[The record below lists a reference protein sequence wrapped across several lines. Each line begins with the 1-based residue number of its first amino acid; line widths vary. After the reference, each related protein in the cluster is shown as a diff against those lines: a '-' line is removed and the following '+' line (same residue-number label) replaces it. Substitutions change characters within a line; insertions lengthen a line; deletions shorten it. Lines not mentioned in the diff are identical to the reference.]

1 MVSSAHRALD
11 GFSPATRGWFTGAFP
26 APTAAQ
32 AGAWNAIGAGSDVLV
47 VAPTGSGKTL
57 AAFLAALDQLAST
70 PPPADPRKRCRVL
83 YVSPLKALAV
93 DVERNLRSPLTGI
106 RQESVRLGL
115 PEPEIR
121 VGIRSGDTPAA
132 ERRALSTRPPDILI
146 TTPESLFLMLTSAT
160 RDALTGV
167 ETVILDEVHAV
178 AGTKRGAHLA
188 LSLERLD
195 ELLPKPARRIGLS
208 ATVRPV
214 DEVARYLSPRRKAEI
229 VQPESGK
236 EFDLSVVVPV
246 EDMGEL
252 GGAPAADAAK
262 GGERPSIWPHVEE
275 RIADLVQAH
284 QSTIVF
290 ANSRRLAERL
300 CNRLNEIAYER
311 ATGETL
317 DEHHSP
323 AELMGGSGAAHGA
336 PPVLARAHHGS
347 VSKEQRALVEEDL
360 KAGRL
365 PAVVATSSLE
375 LGIDMGAV
383 DLVVQVESPPS
394 VASGLQRVGRA
405 GHQVGAVSTGVV
417 FPKYRGDLVQAAVV
431 TERMRSGSIESLKV
445 PANPLDVLAQ
455 QLVAMTALDTWQ
467 FDDLLAVVRRAA
479 PFASLPE
486 SAFTAVLDM
495 LAGRYPS
502 DAFAELRPRVVW
514 DRVTGEITGR
524 PGAQRLAVTSG
535 GTIPDRG
542 LFGVFLA
549 GSDPKKGGGRV
560 GELDEEMVYESRV
573 GDVFTLGT
581 SSWRIED
588 ITRDRVLVSPAPGV
602 PGRLPFWKGDQLGR
616 PLELGRAVGAF
627 LREVGSLSRDDARL
641 RLLAAGLDAWAV
653 DNVLSYLDEQREAC
667 GHVPDDR
674 TIVVERFRDELGDWR
689 VVVHSPFGAQVHAP
703 WALALGARLSER
715 YGMDAQVMHADDGIV
730 LRLPDADLMGL
741 DLLDREPVKADAP
754 LDTGVVSD
762 QAPVG
767 AADVV
772 FDKGEV
778 DTIVTDQVG
787 GSALFASRFRECAAR
802 ALLLPRRSPGRRTP
816 LWQQRQRAAQ
826 LLQVAS
832 EFGSFPI
839 VLEAVRECLQDV
851 FDVPGLV
858 ELMGDIESRRVRLVE
873 VTTPEPSPFA
883 RSLLFGYVAQFLY
896 EGDSPLAERRAAAL
910 SLDSRLLA
918 ELLGQAELRELL
930 DPEVLTELE
939 RELQW
944 LTEDRRVKDVEGVAD
959 VLRLLGPL
967 TDVELVAR
975 GADPQWARELA
986 GARRAIKVRIAGTD
1000 HWAAVEDAGRL
1011 RDALG
1016 TALPVGVPE
1025 AFTEPVKDPLGDLLA
1040 RYARTHGPFT
1050 SATAAARFGLGVAV
1064 TEGALQRLAAA
1075 GRVVQGEFH
1084 PAGIGQEWCDAA
1096 VLRRLRRRSLA
1107 ALRHELEPVPPAA
1120 LAQFLPQWQHI
1131 GRGHG
1136 LRGVDGLVRAVE
1148 QLQGASVPASA
1159 LEKLVL
1165 PSRVAGYT
1173 PSMLDELTAAGEV
1186 VWAGAGALPG
1196 KDGWVSLYLADA
1208 APLLLPAPH
1217 PLELT
1222 ALHQSVL
1229 DTLSGGYGLFFRQ
1242 IADQVRATTHPEVTD
1257 PQLADALW
1265 DLAWSGRL
1273 TNDTLAPMR
1282 ALLGS
1287 GRTAGSTAHRAK
1299 RAVPRG
1305 RYGSLTAAARTAS
1318 RTGPPTVAGR
1328 WSLLPAAEPD
1338 ATVRAHAL
1346 ARTLLDRHGVVTRGA
1361 VAAEGVE
1368 GGFSAVYRVLSVF
1381 EESGQAR
1388 RGYVVEGLGA
1398 AQFAMDGAVDRL
1410 RAVANARER
1419 TAGLPAPADRNGFAE
1434 PAFPNPFDA
1443 SDGTPHGHAS
1453 TGAFDTADAGFAHP
1467 GLDGDFTWPPAEH
1480 PAADGDRASSRDLPD
1495 PFASPGYGGP
1505 RGGTA
1510 PYGPAPH
1517 RGYGRSGTP
1526 APDTRAVVLAAA
1538 DPANAY
1544 GSALP
1549 WPEPPTGAGHK
1560 PGRKAGSLVVL
1571 VEGELTLY
1579 MERGGKTLLAWP
1591 AEADDLRLR
1600 TAAEALAAAARAGS
1614 LGTVTVER
1622 INGTQALTSPVGTL
1636 LEAAGFVATP
1646 RGLRLRA

>member
-1 MVSSAHRALD
+1 MAKSAHRALD
-11 GFSPATRGWFTGAFP
+11 GFSPATRGWFTGAFS

-32 AGAWNAIGAGSDVLV
+32 AGAWQAIGAGSDVLV

-57 AAFLAALDQLAST
+57 AAFLAALDQLASA

-115 PEPEIR
+115 PEPEVR
-121 VGIRSGDTPAA
+121 VGIRSGDTPPA

-160 RDALTGV
+160 RDALTGI

-214 DEVARYLSPRRKAEI
+214 DEVARYLSPRRKVEI

-252 GGAPAADAAK
+252 GGSPATDAK
-262 GGERPSIWPHVEE
+262 EGGDRPSIWPHVEE

-284 QSTIVF
+284 RSTIVF

-311 ATGETL
+311 VTGEPL

-323 AELMGGSGAAHGA
+323 AELMGGSGAAQGA
-336 PPVLARAHHGS
+336 PPVIARAHHGS

-405 GHQVGAVSTGVV
+405 GHQVGAISTGVV

-431 TERMRSGSIESLKV
+431 TERMRTGSIESLRV

-455 QLVAMTALDTWQ
+455 QLVAMTSLDTWQ
-467 FDDLLAVVRRAA
+467 FDDLLAMVRRAA

-514 DRVTGEITGR
+514 DRVTGTVTGR

-549 GSDPKKGGGRV
+549 GADPKKGGGRV

-627 LREVGSLSRDDARL
+627 LREVGSLAKDDARL
-641 RLLAAGLDAWAV
+641 RLLAAGLDAWAA

-689 VVVHSPFGAQVHAP
+689 VVVHSPFGAQIHAP

-741 DLLDREPVKADAP
+741 DLLDQAPTKAGTEYDAE
-754 LDTGVVSD
+754 

-767 AADVV
+767 AADVA

-778 DTIVTDQVG
+778 DQIVTDQVG
-787 GSALFASRFRECAAR
+787 GSALFAARFRECAAR
-802 ALLLPRRSPGRRTP
+802 ALLLPRRSPGKRTP

-858 ELMGDIESRRVRLVE
+858 ELMGDLESRKVRLVE

-930 DPEVLTELE
+930 DADVLTELE

-944 LTEDRRVKDVEGVAD
+944 LTEDRRIKDPEGVAD

-967 TDVELVAR
+967 TDAELAER
-975 GADPQWARELA
+975 GAEPRWAEELA
-986 GARRAIKVRIAGTD
+986 GARRAIRVRIAGAG
-1000 HWAAVEDAGRL
+1000 HWAAIEDAGRL

-1050 SATAAARFGLGVAV
+1050 SATAAARFGLGAAV
-1064 TEGALQRLAAA
+1064 TDGALQRLAAG

-1107 ALRHELEPVPPAA
+1107 ALRHELEPVAPAA

-1131 GRGHG
+1131 GKGHG

-1148 QLQGASVPASA
+1148 QVQGASVPASA

-1173 PSMLDELTAAGEV
+1173 PSMLDELTAAGEI

-1208 APLLLPAPH
+1208 APLLLPPPH

-1242 IADQVRATTHPEVTD
+1242 IADQVRATTHPDATD
-1257 PQLADALW
+1257 PQLADAVW

-1287 GRTAGSTAHRAK
+1287 GRTAGATAHRAK
-1299 RAVPRG
+1299 RTVPRG
-1305 RYGSLTAAARTAS
+1305 RYGSLTAAS

-1328 WSLLPAAEPD
+1328 WSLLPQREPD
-1338 ATVRAHAL
+1338 TTVRAHAL

-1368 GGFSAVYRVLSVF
+1368 GGFSAVYRILSAF

-1410 RAVANARER
+1410 RAVSNARDRGEALPG
-1419 TAGLPAPADRNGFAE
+1419 TAFTNGGPTAPAAFGNGGPVTSAAFGTEIPLGPIDEADF
-1434 PAFPNPFDA
+1434 PA
-1443 SDGTPHGHAS
+1443 
-1453 TGAFDTADAGFAHP
+1453 
-1467 GLDGDFTWPPAEH
+1467 LDGDFTWPPEPPTA
-1480 PAADGDRASSRDLPD
+1480 PGDYVSPKDVAATD
-1495 PFASPGYGGP
+1495 PFAAPGYGGP
-1505 RGGTA
+1505 RGGSPA
-1510 PYGPAPH
+1510 NPYT
-1517 RGYGRSGTP
+1517 YGNHHTRTP
-1526 APDTRAVVLAAA
+1526 AAPDPRAVVLAAA

-1544 GSALP
+1544 GAALS

-1571 VEGELTLY
+1571 VDGELTLY

-1591 AEADDLRLR
+1591 SAPDTDAGDDPRLR
-1600 TAAEALAAAARAGS
+1600 TAAEALAAAARAGT

-1622 INGTQALTSPVGTL
+1622 VNGATALTSPLGTL
-1636 LEAAGFVATP
+1636 LEAAGFIATP

>member
-1 MVSSAHRALD
+1 MAPSALD
-11 GFSPATRGWFTGAFP
+11 TFSPATRNWFTGAFS

-32 AGAWNAIGAGSDVLV
+32 EGAWGAIAEGSDVLV

-57 AAFLAALDQLAST
+57 AAFLSALDTLAST
-70 PPPADPRKRCRVL
+70 PPPAESRKRCRVL

-115 PEPEIR
+115 PEPEVR

-132 ERRALSTRPPDILI
+132 ERRSLATRPPDILI
-146 TTPESLFLMLTSAT
+146 TTPESLFLMLTSSA
-160 RDALTGV
+160 REALEGV

-214 DEVARYLSPRRKAEI
+214 DEVARFLSPQRRVEI
-229 VQPESGK
+229 VQPASGK

-246 EDMGEL
+246 EDLGEL
-252 GGAPAADAAK
+252 SGSPVSDEGSGD
-262 GGERPSIWPHVEE
+262 RPSIWPHVEE
-275 RIADLVQAH
+275 RIADLIQSH
-284 QSTIVF
+284 RSTIVF

-311 ATGETL
+311 ATGETMPE
-317 DEHHSP
+317 DHSP
-323 AELMGGSGAAHGA
+323 AELMGAASSASGA
-336 PPVLARAHHGS
+336 PVLIARAHHGS
-347 VSKEQRALVEEDL
+347 VSKEQRAQVEEDL

-417 FPKYRGDLVQAAVV
+417 FPKYRGDLVQSAVV
-431 TERMRSGSIESLKV
+431 TERMREGRIEALRV
-445 PANPLDVLAQ
+445 PSNPLDVLAQ
-455 QLVAMTALDTWQ
+455 QIVAMTAMDTWQ
-467 FDDLLAVVRRAA
+467 FDDLLALARRAA

-514 DRVTGEITGR
+514 DRVAGTVTGR

-549 GSDPKKGGGRV
+549 GADPKRGGGRV
-560 GELDEEMVYESRV
+560 GELDEEMVYESRT

-581 SSWRIED
+581 TSWRIED

-616 PLELGRAVGAF
+616 PLELGRALGAF
-627 LREVGSLSRDDARL
+627 VREVGALPEEDARL
-641 RLLAAGLDAWAV
+641 RLLAAGLDAWAAQ
-653 DNVLSYLDEQREAC
+653 NLLTYLKEQREAC

-674 TIVVERFRDELGDWR
+674 TVVVERFRDELGDWR
-689 VVVHSPFGAQVHAP
+689 VVIHSPFGAQVHAP

-730 LRLPDADLMGL
+730 LRLPDADLLGL
-741 DLLDREPVKADAP
+741 DLLDDEASDPGTAF
-754 LDTGVVSD
+754 DTEQS
-762 QAPVG
+762 PVG
-767 AADVV
+767 AQDVT
-772 FDKGEV
+772 FDKGEIEG
-778 DTIVTDQVG
+778 IVTDQVG
-787 GSALFASRFRECAAR
+787 SSALFASRFRECAAR
-802 ALLLPRRSPGRRTP
+802 ALLLPRRSPGKRTP
-816 LWQQRQRAAQ
+816 LWQQRQRASQ

-851 FDVPGLV
+851 FDVPGLT
-858 ELMGDIESRRVRLVE
+858 ELMGDLEARRVRLVE
-873 VTTPEPSPFA
+873 VTTPEASPFA

-910 SLDSRLLA
+910 SLDSRLLS

-930 DPEVLTELE
+930 DAEVLAELE
-939 RELQW
+939 QELQW
-944 LTEDRRVKDVEGVAD
+944 RTEDRRIKDAEGVAD
-959 VLRLLGPL
+959 ALRVLGPL
-967 TDVELVAR
+967 TSAELAER
-975 GADPQWARELA
+975 GADPAWARELA
-986 GARRAIKVRIAGTD
+986 GARRVIEVRIASVE
-1000 HWAAVEDAGRL
+1000 HWAAIEDAGRL

-1016 TALPVGVPE
+1016 AALPVGVPE

-1050 SATAAARFGLGVAV
+1050 AAAAAERFGLGRAV
-1064 TEGALQRLAAA
+1064 TEGALERLGAS

-1084 PAGIGQEWCDAA
+1084 PAGAGQEWCDAT

-1107 ALRHELEPVPPAA
+1107 ALRQELEPVEPTA
-1120 LAQFLPQWQHI
+1120 LARFLPPWQHL
-1131 GRGHG
+1131 GGQG
-1136 LRGVDGLVRAVE
+1136 LRGLDGLVRAVE
-1148 QLQGASVPASA
+1148 QLQGAAVPASA

-1165 PSRVAGYT
+1165 PSRVAQYQ
-1173 PSMLDELTAAGEV
+1173 PAMLDELTATGELL
-1186 VWAGAGALPG
+1186 WAGSGSLPG
-1196 KDGWVSLYLADA
+1196 KDGWVSLYLADN
-1208 APLLLPAPH
+1208 APLLLPPPH

-1222 ALHQSVL
+1222 PLHQAVL
-1229 DTLSGGYGLFFRQ
+1229 DALAGGYGLFFRQ
-1242 IADQVRATTHPEVTD
+1242 IADQVRATHPTASD
-1257 PQLADALW
+1257 QALADAVW
-1265 DLAWSGRL
+1265 ELAWSGLL
-1273 TNDTLAPMR
+1273 TNDTVAPLR

-1287 GRTAGSTAHRAK
+1287 GRTAGSTAHRA
-1299 RAVPRG
+1299 RRSVPRG
-1305 RYGSLTAAARTAS
+1305 RFGALAAAPRPAS

-1328 WSLLPAAEPD
+1328 WSLLPPPEPD
-1338 ATVRAHAL
+1338 PTLRAHAL
-1346 ARTLLDRHGVVTRGA
+1346 ARALLDRHGVVTRGA

-1368 GGFSAVYRVLSVF
+1368 GGFSAVYRVLSAF
-1381 EESGQAR
+1381 EDSGQAR

-1410 RAVANARER
+1410 RASATAAERE
-1419 TAGLPAPADRNGFAE
+1419 AGGAPRQA
-1434 PAFPNPFDA
+1434 
-1443 SDGTPHGHAS
+1443 
-1453 TGAFDTADAGFAHP
+1453 
-1467 GLDGDFTWPPAEH
+1467 L
-1480 PAADGDRASSRDLPD
+1480 
-1495 PFASPGYGGP
+1495 
-1505 RGGTA
+1505 
-1510 PYGPAPH
+1510 
-1517 RGYGRSGTP
+1517 
-1526 APDTRAVVLAAA
+1526 VLAAA

-1544 GSALP
+1544 GAALP

-1560 PGRKAGSLVVL
+1560 PGRKAGAMVVL
-1571 VEGELTLY
+1571 VDGELAVY

-1591 AEADDLRLR
+1591 STTPDDPSAPDPRLEG
-1600 TAAEALAAAARAGS
+1600 AAHALAGSAAGGS

-1622 INGTQALTSPVGTL
+1622 INGEPALTSPVGTY
-1636 LEAAGFVATP
+1636 LENAGFHATP
-1646 RGLRLRA
+1646 RGLRLRGGR

>member
-1 MVSSAHRALD
+1 MTGSALD
-11 GFSPATRGWFTGAFP
+11 AFSPATRSWFAGAFS

-32 AGAWNAIGAGSDVLV
+32 EGAWRAIGEGSDVLV

-57 AAFLAALDQLAST
+57 AAFLASLDRLASG
-70 PPPADPRKRCRVL
+70 PPPAEAKKRCRVL

-115 PEPEIR
+115 PEPEVR
-121 VGIRSGDTPAA
+121 VGIRSGDTPPA
-132 ERRALSTRPPDILI
+132 ERRSLVTRPPDILI
-146 TTPESLFLMLTSAT
+146 TTPESLFLMLTSSA
-160 RDALTGV
+160 RDALAGV

-195 ELLPKPARRIGLS
+195 ELLPRPARRIGLS

-214 DEVARYLSPRRKAEI
+214 DEVARFLSPQRKVEI
-229 VQPESGK
+229 VQPPSTK

-246 EDMGEL
+246 EDLGEL
-252 GGAPAADAAK
+252 GGSPATDGDAAQAEK
-262 GGERPSIWPHVEE
+262 PSIWPHVEE
-275 RIADLVQAH
+275 RIADLVQSH
-284 QSTIVF
+284 RSTIVF

-311 ATGETL
+311 ATGTAFDPDNPDNPAL
-317 DEHHSP
+317 DLPEAHAP
-323 AELMGGSGAAHGA
+323 AEVMAQSGAARGA
-336 PPVLARAHHGS
+336 PALLARAHHGS
-347 VSKEQRALVEEDL
+347 VSKEQRAQVEEDL

-431 TERMRSGSIESLKV
+431 TERMRTGAIEALRIPS
-445 PANPLDVLAQ
+445 NPLDVLAQ
-455 QLVAMTALDTWQ
+455 QLVAMVALDSWQ
-467 FDDLLAVVRRAA
+467 ADDLLALVRRAA

-514 DRVTGEITGR
+514 DRVGGTVTGR

-549 GSDPKKGGGRV
+549 GADPKKGGGRV

-581 SSWRIED
+581 TSWRIED

-616 PLELGRAVGAF
+616 PLELGRALGAF
-627 LREVGSLSRDDARL
+627 LREIGGLSEEDARL
-641 RLLAAGLDAWAV
+641 RLLAAGLDAWAA
-653 DNVLSYLDEQREAC
+653 DNILAYLDEQRRAC

-674 TIVVERFRDELGDWR
+674 TILVERFRDELGDWR

-703 WALALGARLSER
+703 WALALSARLGER

-730 LRLPDADLMGL
+730 LRLPDADMMGL
-741 DLLDREPVKADAP
+741 DLLDFDAP
-754 LDTGVVSD
+754 PTRDAADDRPAPQTFSYD
-762 QAPVG
+762 SEQPPVG
-767 AADVV
+767 ATDVV
-772 FDKGEV
+772 FDQGEV
-778 DTIVTDQVG
+778 QQIVTDQVG
-787 GSALFASRFRECAAR
+787 GSALFAARFRECAAR
-802 ALLLPRRSPGRRTP
+802 ALLLPRRSPGKRTP
-816 LWQQRQRAAQ
+816 LWQQRQRASQ

-851 FDVPGLV
+851 FDVPGLT
-858 ELMGDIESRRVRLVE
+858 ELMGDLEARRVRLVE
-873 VTTPEPSPFA
+873 VTTQEPSPFA

-910 SLDSRLLA
+910 SLDSHLLA

-939 RELQW
+939 QELQW
-944 LTEDRRVKDVEGVAD
+944 LTEDRRIKDVEGVAD
-959 VLRLLGPL
+959 LLRVLGPL
-967 TDVELVAR
+967 TDAELAER
-975 GADPQWARELA
+975 GAEPSWAPELA
-986 GARRAIKVRIAGTD
+986 TTRRAIQVRIAGAD
-1000 HWAAVEDAGRL
+1000 HWAAIEDAGGL

-1025 AFTEPVKDPLGDLLA
+1025 AFTGPVKDPLGDLLA
-1040 RYARTHGPFT
+1040 RFARTHGPFT
-1050 SATAAARFGLGVAV
+1050 AARAAERFGLGTAV
-1064 TEGALQRLAAA
+1064 TDGALQRLAAS
-1075 GRVVQGEFH
+1075 GRTVQGEFH
-1084 PAGIGQEWCDAA
+1084 PAGIGQEWCDAT

-1107 ALRHELEPVPPAA
+1107 ALRQELEPVEPAA
-1120 LAQFLPQWQHI
+1120 LASFLPQWQHF
-1131 GRGHG
+1131 GSHR
-1136 LRGVDGLVRAVE
+1136 LRGIDGLARAVE
-1148 QLQGASVPASA
+1148 QLQGAPVPASA
-1159 LEKLVL
+1159 LEKLIL
-1165 PSRVAGYT
+1165 PSRVMGYT
-1173 PSMLDELTAAGEV
+1173 PAMLDELTTTGEV

-1196 KDGWVSLYLADA
+1196 KDGWLSLYPADS

-1217 PLELT
+1217 PLELS
-1222 ALHQSVL
+1222 ALHESL
-1229 DTLSGGYGLFFRQ
+1229 LTTLSGGYGLFFRQ
-1242 IADQVRATTHPEVTD
+1242 IADQVRATTHPDTSD
-1257 PQLADALW
+1257 QQLADALW
-1265 DLAWSGRL
+1265 ELAWSGRL
-1273 TNDTLAPMR
+1273 TNDTLAPLR
-1282 ALLGS
+1282 SLLGS
-1287 GRTAGSTAHRAK
+1287 GRTAGSTAHRA
-1299 RAVPRG
+1299 RRNVPRG
-1305 RYGSLTAAARTAS
+1305 RYGSLTAAARPAS
-1318 RTGPPTVAGR
+1318 RTGPPTVSGR
-1328 WSLLPAAEPD
+1328 WSLLPPREPEP
-1338 ATVRAHAL
+1338 THRAHAL

-1361 VAAEGVE
+1361 VQAEGVE
-1368 GGFSAVYRVLSVF
+1368 GGFSATYRILAAF
-1381 EESGQAR
+1381 EDSGQAR

-1398 AQFAMDGAVDRL
+1398 AQFAMDGAVDRV
-1410 RAVANARER
+1410 RAAATAR
-1419 TAGLPAPADRNGFAE
+1419 DR
-1434 PAFPNPFDA
+1434 
-1443 SDGTPHGHAS
+1443 
-1453 TGAFDTADAGFAHP
+1453 
-1467 GLDGDFTWPPAEH
+1467 
-1480 PAADGDRASSRDLPD
+1480 RDP
-1495 PFASPGYGGP
+1495 S
-1505 RGGTA
+1505 TA
-1510 PYGPAPH
+1510 PQAL
-1517 RGYGRSGTP
+1517 
-1526 APDTRAVVLAAA
+1526 VLAAA

-1544 GSALP
+1544 GAALP
-1549 WPEPPTGAGHK
+1549 WPESPDGAGHK
-1560 PGRKAGSLVVL
+1560 PGRKAGALVVL
-1571 VEGELTLY
+1571 VDGELTLY
-1579 MERGGKTLLAWP
+1579 MERGGKSLLAWP
-1591 AEADDLRLR
+1591 TDPESPALLA
-1600 TAAEALAAAARAGS
+1600 AAEALAASARAGA

-1622 INGTQALTSPVGTL
+1622 TNGASSLTSPLGRT
-1636 LEAAGFVATP
+1636 LEAAGFLATP

>member
-1 MVSSAHRALD
+1 MVRSRQEAHSASQALS
-11 GFSPATRGWFTGAFP
+11 GFSPATRGWFTGAFS

-32 AGAWNAIGAGSDVLV
+32 AGAWKAIGEGSDVLV

-70 PPPADPRKRCRVL
+70 PPPADPKKRCRVL
-83 YVSPLKALAV
+83 YVSPMKALAV

-106 RQESVRLGL
+106 RQEAVRLGL
-115 PEPEIR
+115 PEPEVK
-121 VGIRSGDTPAA
+121 VGIRSGDTPPA
-132 ERRALSTRPPDILI
+132 ERRALATRPPDILI

-160 RDALTGV
+160 REALVGID
-167 ETVILDEVHAV
+167 TVILDEVHAV

-195 ELLPKPARRIGLS
+195 ELLPRAARRIGLS

-214 DEVARYLSPRRKAEI
+214 DEVARYLSPQRRVEV
-229 VQPESGK
+229 VQPPSGK

-246 EDMGEL
+246 EDLGEL
-252 GGAPAADAAK
+252 GGSPVADA
-262 GGERPSIWPHVEE
+262 GGQGAERPSIWPSVEE
-275 RIADLVQAH
+275 RITDLIEAH
-284 QSTIVF
+284 RSTIVF

-311 ATGETL
+311 ATGEPL
-317 DEHHSP
+317 PEDHSP
-323 AELMGGSGAAHGA
+323 AELMAESGAAKGA
-336 PPVLARAHHGS
+336 PPVIARAHHGS

-417 FPKYRGDLVQAAVV
+417 FPKYRGDLVQSAVV
-431 TERMRSGSIESLKV
+431 TERMRSGAIEALRL

-467 FDDLLAVVRRAA
+467 VDDLLALARRAA

-486 SAFTAVLDM
+486 SAFTGVLDM

-514 DRVTGEITGR
+514 DRVAGTVTGR

-549 GSDPKKGGGRV
+549 GADPKKGGGRV

-616 PLELGRAVGAF
+616 PLELGRALGAF
-627 LREVGSLSRDDARL
+627 LREVGSQKPDDARV
-641 RLLAAGLDAWAV
+641 RLTAAGLDEWAAN
-653 DNVLSYLDEQREAC
+653 NVLSYLAEQREAC
-667 GHVPDDR
+667 GHIPDDR

-703 WALALGARLSER
+703 WALALGARLSEK

-741 DLLDREPVKADAP
+741 DLLDQEPAKPGMEYD
-754 LDTGVVSD
+754 DE
-762 QAPVG
+762 QAPIG
-767 AADVV
+767 AADVA
-772 FDKGEV
+772 FDKGDV
-778 DTIVTDQVG
+778 DQIVTDQVG

-802 ALLLPRRSPGRRTP
+802 ALLLPRRSPGKRTP
-816 LWQQRQRAAQ
+816 LWQQRQRASQ

-839 VLEAVRECLQDV
+839 VLEAIRECLQDV
-851 FDVPGLV
+851 FDVPGLA
-858 ELMGDIESRRVRLVE
+858 ELMGDIESRKVRLVE
-873 VTTPEPSPFA
+873 VTTPEASPFA

-930 DPEVLTELE
+930 DAEVLTDLE
-939 RELQW
+939 QELQW
-944 LTEDRRVKDVEGVAD
+944 RTEDRRVKDAEGVAD
-959 VLRLLGPL
+959 LLRILGPL
-967 TDVELVAR
+967 KDEELTER
-975 GADPQWARELA
+975 GAETGWAESLA
-986 GARRAIKVRIAGTD
+986 GARRAIRVRIAGTE
-1000 HWAAVEDAGRL
+1000 HWAAIEDAGRL

-1050 SATAAARFGLGVAV
+1050 STQAAARFGLGAAV
-1064 TEGALQRLAAA
+1064 TEGALQRLAAN

-1084 PAGIGQEWCDAA
+1084 PAGIGQEWCDAT

-1120 LAQFLPQWQHI
+1120 LAQFLPQWQHV
-1131 GRGHG
+1131 GGHG

-1165 PSRVAGYT
+1165 PSRVSGYA
-1173 PSMLDELTAAGEV
+1173 PALLDELTASGEV
-1186 VWAGAGALPG
+1186 LWAGAGSLPG
-1196 KDGWVSLYLADA
+1196 KDGWVSLYLADT
-1208 APLLLPAPH
+1208 APLLLPSPH

-1222 ALHQSVL
+1222 PLHQSVL
-1229 DTLSGGYGLFFRQ
+1229 DALSGGYGLFFRQ
-1242 IADQVRATTHPEVTD
+1242 IADQVRATPLPQGLEGQRGTPFEVTD

-1265 DLAWSGRL
+1265 ELAWSGRL

-1282 ALLGS
+1282 AVLGS
-1287 GRTAGSTAHRAK
+1287 GRTAGSTAHRAR

-1305 RYGSLTAAARTAS
+1305 RYGGITAGARPTS

-1328 WSLLPAAEPD
+1328 WSLLPDQEPD
-1338 ATVRAHAL
+1338 PTMRAHTL

-1361 VAAEGVE
+1361 VAAEGVQ
-1368 GGFSAVYRVLSVF
+1368 GGFSATYRVLSVF

-1410 RAVANARER
+1410 RAAANAQERGAAPPDPYAPVDAPAGKGR
-1419 TAGLPAPADRNGFAE
+1419 TAAP
-1434 PAFPNPFDA
+1434 
-1443 SDGTPHGHAS
+1443 
-1453 TGAFDTADAGFAHP
+1453 
-1467 GLDGDFTWPPAEH
+1467 
-1480 PAADGDRASSRDLPD
+1480 RAL
-1495 PFASPGYGGP
+1495 
-1505 RGGTA
+1505 
-1510 PYGPAPH
+1510 
-1517 RGYGRSGTP
+1517 
-1526 APDTRAVVLAAA
+1526 VLAAA

-1544 GSALP
+1544 GAALP
-1549 WPEPPTGAGHK
+1549 WPDPPAGAGQKPGHK

-1571 VEGELTLY
+1571 VDGELTLY
-1579 MERGGKTLLAWP
+1579 MERGGKTLLAWSASDP
-1591 AEADDLRLR
+1591 AHTSPDPTTSASEAAGTTTGARTPSPALTPAQLAEEPRMPAAAQALAEA
-1600 TAAEALAAAARAGS
+1600 ARSGV
-1614 LGTVTVER
+1614 LGTITVER
-1622 INGTQALTSPVGTL
+1622 VNAESALTSPYAPL
-1636 LEAAGFVATP
+1636 LEGAGFHATP

>member
-1 MVSSAHRALD
+1 MTGSALDSFSSA
-11 GFSPATRGWFTGAFP
+11 TRSWFTGAFS

-32 AGAWNAIGAGSDVLV
+32 EGAWRAIGAGSDVLV

-57 AAFLAALDQLAST
+57 AAFLAALDQLTAV
-70 PPPADPRKRCRVL
+70 PPPAEAKKRCRVL

-115 PEPEIR
+115 PEPEVR
-121 VGIRSGDTPAA
+121 VGIRSGDTPPA
-132 ERRALSTRPPDILI
+132 ERRSMATRPPDILI
-146 TTPESLFLMLTSAT
+146 TTPESLFLMLTSSA
-160 RDALTGV
+160 REALAGI

-195 ELLPKPARRIGLS
+195 ELLPRPARRIGLS

-214 DEVARYLSPRRKAEI
+214 DEVARFLSPQRRVEI
-229 VQPESGK
+229 VQPPSTK
-236 EFDLSVVVPV
+236 QFDLSVVVPV
-246 EDMGEL
+246 EDLGEL
-252 GGAPAADAAK
+252 GGSPAAGPDTAGQADK
-262 GGERPSIWPHVEE
+262 PSIWPHVEE

-284 QSTIVF
+284 RSTIVF

-311 ATGETL
+311 ATGETMP
-317 DEHHSP
+317 EAHSP
-323 AELMGGSGAAHGA
+323 AEIMAESGAAKGA
-336 PPVLARAHHGS
+336 PALLARAHHGS
-347 VSKEQRALVEEDL
+347 VSKEQRAQVEEDL

-383 DLVVQVESPPS
+383 DLVIQVESPPS

-431 TERMRSGSIESLKV
+431 TERMREGSIEALRIPS
-445 PANPLDVLAQ
+445 NPLDVLAQ
-455 QLVAMTALDTWQ
+455 QLVAMVALDSWQ
-467 FDDLLAVVRRAA
+467 VDDLLAVTRRAA

-514 DRVTGEITGR
+514 DRVAGTVTGR

-549 GSDPKKGGGRV
+549 GADPKKGGGRV

-581 SSWRIED
+581 TSWRIED

-616 PLELGRAVGAF
+616 PLELGRALGAF
-627 LREVGSLSRDDARL
+627 LRELGGLSPQDARQ
-641 RLLAAGLDAWAV
+641 RLLAAGLDTWAV
-653 DNVLSYLDEQREAC
+653 DNVLSYIGEQRRAC

-674 TIVVERFRDELGDWR
+674 TILVERFRDELGDWR

-703 WALALGARLSER
+703 WALALSARLAER

-730 LRLPDADLMGL
+730 LRLPDADMMGL
-741 DLLDREPVKADAP
+741 DLLDFDPVDQERASDSGGGAPAP
-754 LDTGVVSD
+754 LSNAPRDGD
-762 QAPVG
+762 QPPVG
-767 AADVV
+767 AADVA
-772 FDKGEV
+772 FDQGEIGQ
-778 DTIVTDQVG
+778 IVTDQVG

-802 ALLLPRRSPGRRTP
+802 ALLLPRRSPGKRTP

-851 FDVPGLV
+851 FDVPGLTEV
-858 ELMGDIESRRVRLVE
+858 MGDLEARRIRLVE
-873 VTTPEPSPFA
+873 VTTQEPSPFA

-910 SLDSRLLA
+910 SLDSHLLA

-930 DPEVLTELE
+930 DADVLTELE

-944 LTEDRRVKDVEGVAD
+944 LTEDRRIKDIEGVAD
-959 VLRLLGPL
+959 LLRVLGPL
-967 TDVELVAR
+967 TTAELTER
-975 GADPQWARELA
+975 GAEPPWAQELSS
-986 GARRAIKVRIAGTD
+986 ARRAIRVRIGGGE
-1000 HWAAVEDAGRL
+1000 HWAAIEDAGRL

-1050 SATAAARFGLGVAV
+1050 STAAAARFGLGTAV
-1064 TEGALQRLAAA
+1064 TDGALQRLAAS
-1075 GRVVQGEFH
+1075 GRIVQGEFH
-1084 PAGIGQEWCDAA
+1084 PAGIGQEWCDAT

-1120 LAQFLPQWQHI
+1120 LAGFLPQWQHL
-1131 GRGHG
+1131 GGNS
-1136 LRGVDGLVRAVE
+1136 LRGIDGLARAIE
-1148 QLQGASVPASA
+1148 QLQGAPVPASA

-1165 PSRVAGYT
+1165 PGRVTGYS
-1173 PSMLDELTAAGEV
+1173 PALLDELTTTGEV

-1196 KDGWVSLYLADA
+1196 KDGWLSLYLADS
-1208 APLLLPAPH
+1208 APLLLAPPR
-1217 PLELT
+1217 PLELSALHESVLT
-1222 ALHQSVL
+1222 AL
-1229 DTLSGGYGLFFRQ
+1229 TGGYGLFFRQ
-1242 IADQVRATTHPEVTD
+1242 IADQVRATTHPDCTD
-1257 PQLADALW
+1257 PHLADALW
-1265 DLAWSGRL
+1265 DLTWSGRL
-1273 TNDTLAPMR
+1273 TNDTLAPLR
-1282 ALLGS
+1282 SLLGS
-1287 GRTAGSTAHRAK
+1287 GRTAGSTAHRA
-1299 RAVPRG
+1299 RRNVPRG
-1305 RYGSLTAAARTAS
+1305 RYGSLTAAARPAS
-1318 RTGPPTVAGR
+1318 RTGPPTVSGR

-1338 ATVRAHAL
+1338 PTHRAHAL

-1361 VAAEGVE
+1361 VQAEGVE
-1368 GGFSAVYRVLSVF
+1368 GGFSAAYRVLSVF
-1381 EESGQAR
+1381 EDNGQAR

-1410 RAVANARER
+1410 RA
-1419 TAGLPAPADRNGFAE
+1419 
-1434 PAFPNPFDA
+1434 
-1443 SDGTPHGHAS
+1443 AS
-1453 TGAFDTADAGFAHP
+1453 TARDRKEPGA
-1467 GLDGDFTWPPAEH
+1467 
-1480 PAADGDRASSRDLPD
+1480 
-1495 PFASPGYGGP
+1495 
-1505 RGGTA
+1505 A
-1510 PYGPAPH
+1510 PQAL
-1517 RGYGRSGTP
+1517 
-1526 APDTRAVVLAAA
+1526 VLAAA

-1544 GSALP
+1544 GAALP
-1549 WPEPPTGAGHK
+1549 WPEPPDGAGHK

-1571 VEGELTLY
+1571 VDGELTLY

-1591 AEADDLRLR
+1591 ADPEDPALR
-1600 TAAEALAAAARAGS
+1600 AAAAALAAAARAGA

-1622 INGTQALTSPVGTL
+1622 TNGASALTSPLGRTL
-1636 LEAAGFVATP
+1636 ESAGFLATP

>member
-1 MVSSAHRALD
+1 MARTALD
-11 GFSPATRGWFTGAFP
+11 SFSPATRGWFSGAFS

-32 AGAWNAIGAGSDVLV
+32 EGAWKAIGEGSDVLV

-57 AAFLAALDQLAST
+57 AAFLAALDRLAST
-70 PPPADPRKRCRVL
+70 PPPAEAKKRCRVL

-115 PEPEIR
+115 PEPDVR

-132 ERRALSTRPPDILI
+132 ERRSLVSRPPDILI
-146 TTPESLFLMLTSAT
+146 TTPESLFLMLTSSA
-160 RDALTGV
+160 RDALSGV

-188 LSLERLD
+188 VSLERLD
-195 ELLPKPARRIGLS
+195 GLLPRPARRIGLS

-214 DEVARYLSPRRKAEI
+214 DEVARYLSPQRRVEI
-229 VQPESGK
+229 VQPPSGK

-246 EDMGEL
+246 EDLGEL
-252 GGAPAADAAK
+252 GGSPASDAGDGAAEK
-262 GGERPSIWPHVEE
+262 PSIWPHVEE

-284 QSTIVF
+284 RSTIVF

-311 ATGETL
+311 ATGAPMPE
-317 DEHHSP
+317 DAPP
-323 AELMGGSGAAHGA
+323 AEIMAQSGTAQGA
-336 PPVLARAHHGS
+336 PPLLARAHHGS

-431 TERMRSGSIESLKV
+431 TERMRTGSIESLRI
-445 PANPLDVLAQ
+445 PSNPLDVLAQ
-455 QLVAMTALDTWQ
+455 QLVAMVALDSWQ
-467 FDDLLAVVRRAA
+467 YDDLLALVRRAA

-514 DRVTGEITGR
+514 DRVAGTVTGR

-549 GSDPKKGGGRV
+549 GADPKKGGGRV

-581 SSWRIED
+581 TSWRIED

-627 LREVGSLSRDDARL
+627 LREVGGLSAEDGRL
-641 RLLAAGLDAWAV
+641 RLLAAGLDAWAA
-653 DNVLSYLDEQREAC
+653 DNVLAYLDEQRRAC

-674 TIVVERFRDELGDWR
+674 TILVERFRDELGDWR
-689 VVVHSPFGAQVHAP
+689 VVIHSPFGAQVHAP
-703 WALALGARLSER
+703 WALALGARLAER

-741 DLLDREPVKADAP
+741 DLLDQDPVHTDSSF
-754 LDTGVVSD
+754 DGE

-767 AADVV
+767 AQDAV
-772 FDKGEV
+772 FDKGEIGQ
-778 DTIVTDQVG
+778 IVTDQVG

-802 ALLLPRRSPGRRTP
+802 ALLLPRRNPGKRTP

-851 FDVPGLV
+851 FDVPGLT

-883 RSLLFGYVAQFLY
+883 RSLLFGYVAQFLF

-910 SLDSRLLA
+910 SLDSRLLS

-930 DPEVLTELE
+930 DAEVLTELE

-944 LTEDRRVKDVEGVAD
+944 VTDERRAKDVEGVAD
-959 VLRLLGPL
+959 LLRVLGPL
-967 TDVELVAR
+967 TDA
-975 GADPQWARELA
+975 ELA
-986 GARRAIKVRIAGTD
+986 ERGGDPAWPKELAASRRAIRVRIAGAD

-1025 AFTEPVKDPLGDLLA
+1025 AFTEPVKDPFGDLLA
-1040 RYARTHGPFT
+1040 RFARTHGPFT
-1050 SATAAARFGLGVAV
+1050 STQAAARFGLGVAV
-1064 TEGALQRLAAA
+1064 TEGGLQRLAAS

-1084 PAGIGQEWCDAA
+1084 PAGIGQEWCDAG

-1120 LAQFLPQWQHI
+1120 LASFLPQWQHL
-1131 GRGHG
+1131 GSNS
-1136 LRGVDGLVRAVE
+1136 LRGIDGLARAVE

-1159 LEKLVL
+1159 LEKLIL
-1165 PSRVAGYT
+1165 PSRVSHYSGT
-1173 PSMLDELTAAGEV
+1173 LLDELTTTGEV
-1186 VWAGAGALPG
+1186 LWAGAGALPG
-1196 KDGWVSLYLADA
+1196 KDGWVSLYLTDT
-1208 APLLLPAPH
+1208 APLLLPQPH
-1217 PLELT
+1217 PLEVT
-1222 ALHQSVL
+1222 ALHESVL
-1229 DTLSGGYGLFFRQ
+1229 TALSGGYGLFFRQ
-1242 IADQVRATTHPEVTD
+1242 IADQVRATTHPDATD
-1257 PQLADALW
+1257 PQLADAIW

-1273 TNDTLAPMR
+1273 TNDTLAPLR

-1287 GRTAGSTAHRAK
+1287 GRTAGSTAHRA
-1299 RAVPRG
+1299 RRTVPRG
-1305 RYGSLTAAARTAS
+1305 RYGGLTAAARPAS
-1318 RTGPPTVAGR
+1318 RTGPPTVSGR
-1328 WSLLPAAEPD
+1328 WSLLPALEPEP
-1338 ATVRAHAL
+1338 THRAHAL

-1368 GGFSAVYRVLSVF
+1368 GGFSATYRVLSAF
-1381 EESGQAR
+1381 EDSGQAR

-1410 RAVANARER
+1410 RA
-1419 TAGLPAPADRNGFAE
+1419 
-1434 PAFPNPFDA
+1434 
-1443 SDGTPHGHAS
+1443 AS
-1453 TGAFDTADAGFAHP
+1453 TARDRSEGQ
-1467 GLDGDFTWPPAEH
+1467 
-1480 PAADGDRASSRDLPD
+1480 AAPRAM
-1495 PFASPGYGGP
+1495 
-1505 RGGTA
+1505 
-1510 PYGPAPH
+1510 
-1517 RGYGRSGTP
+1517 
-1526 APDTRAVVLAAA
+1526 VLAAA

-1544 GSALP
+1544 GAALP
-1549 WPEPPTGAGHK
+1549 WPEPPEGAGHK

-1571 VEGELTLY
+1571 VDGELTLY
-1579 MERGGKTLLAWP
+1579 MERGGKTLLAWATDPDSP
-1591 AEADDLRLR
+1591 ALH
-1600 TAAEALAAAARAGS
+1600 AAAGALASAAREGA

-1622 INGTQALTSPVGTL
+1622 ANGAPALTAPL
-1636 LEAAGFVATP
+1636 ARALETAGFHATP
-1646 RGLRLRA
+1646 RGLRLRP

>member
-1 MVSSAHRALD
+1 MGAMARSALD
-11 GFSPATRGWFTGAFP
+11 TFSPATRNWFTGAFS

-32 AGAWNAIGAGSDVLV
+32 EGAWGAIAEGSDVLV

-57 AAFLAALDQLAST
+57 AAFLSALDTLAST
-70 PPPADPRKRCRVL
+70 PPPAESRKRCRVL

-115 PEPEIR
+115 PEPEVR

-132 ERRALSTRPPDILI
+132 ERRSLATRPPDILI
-146 TTPESLFLMLTSAT
+146 TTPESLFLMLTSSA
-160 RDALTGV
+160 REALEGV

-214 DEVARYLSPRRKAEI
+214 DEVARFLSPQRRVEI
-229 VQPESGK
+229 VQPASGK

-246 EDMGEL
+246 EDLGEL
-252 GGAPAADAAK
+252 GGSPVSDE
-262 GGERPSIWPHVEE
+262 GSGDRPSIWPHVEE
-275 RIADLVQAH
+275 RITDLIQSH
-284 QSTIVF
+284 RSTIVF

-311 ATGETL
+311 ATGEAMPE
-317 DEHHSP
+317 DHSP
-323 AELMGGSGAAHGA
+323 AELMGAASSASGA
-336 PPVLARAHHGS
+336 PPLIARAHHGS
-347 VSKEQRALVEEDL
+347 VSKEQRAQVEEDL

-417 FPKYRGDLVQAAVV
+417 FPKYRGDLVQSAVV
-431 TERMRSGSIESLKV
+431 TERMREGRIEALRV
-445 PANPLDVLAQ
+445 PSNPLDVLAQ
-455 QLVAMTALDTWQ
+455 QIVAMTAMDTWQ
-467 FDDLLAVVRRAA
+467 FDDLLALARRAA
-479 PFASLPE
+479 PFSSLPE

-514 DRVTGEITGR
+514 DRVAGTVTGR

-549 GSDPKKGGGRV
+549 GADPKKGGGRV
-560 GELDEEMVYESRV
+560 GELDEEMVYESRT

-581 SSWRIED
+581 TSWRIED

-616 PLELGRAVGAF
+616 PLELGRALGAF
-627 LREVGSLSRDDARL
+627 VREVGALPEEDARL
-641 RLLAAGLDAWAV
+641 RLLAAGLDAWAAE
-653 DNVLSYLDEQREAC
+653 NLLTYLKEQREAC

-674 TIVVERFRDELGDWR
+674 TVVVERFRDELGDWR
-689 VVVHSPFGAQVHAP
+689 VVIHSPFGAQVHAP

-730 LRLPDADLMGL
+730 LRLPDADLLGL
-741 DLLDREPVKADAP
+741 DLLDDEASDPGTAF
-754 LDTGVVSD
+754 DTEQS
-762 QAPVG
+762 PVG
-767 AADVV
+767 AQDVT
-772 FDKGEV
+772 FDKGEIEG
-778 DTIVTDQVG
+778 IVTDQVG
-787 GSALFASRFRECAAR
+787 SSALFASRFRECAAR
-802 ALLLPRRSPGRRTP
+802 ALLLPRRSPGKRTP
-816 LWQQRQRAAQ
+816 LWQQRQRASQ

-851 FDVPGLV
+851 FDVPGLT
-858 ELMGDIESRRVRLVE
+858 ELMGDLEARRVRLVE
-873 VTTPEPSPFA
+873 VTTPEASPFA

-910 SLDSRLLA
+910 SLDSRLLS

-930 DPEVLTELE
+930 DAEVLAELE
-939 RELQW
+939 QELQW
-944 LTEDRRVKDVEGVAD
+944 RTEDRRIKDAEGVAD
-959 VLRLLGPL
+959 ALRVLGPL
-967 TDVELVAR
+967 TSAELAER
-975 GADPQWARELA
+975 GADPAWARELA
-986 GARRAIKVRIAGTD
+986 GARRVIEVRIASVE
-1000 HWAAVEDAGRL
+1000 HWAAIEDAGRL

-1016 TALPVGVPE
+1016 VALPVGVPE

-1050 SATAAARFGLGVAV
+1050 AAAAAERFGLGRAV
-1064 TEGALQRLAAA
+1064 TEGALERLGAS

-1084 PAGIGQEWCDAA
+1084 PAGVGQEWCDAT

-1107 ALRHELEPVPPAA
+1107 ALRQELEPVEPTA
-1120 LAQFLPQWQHI
+1120 LARFLPPWQHL
-1131 GRGHG
+1131 GGQG
-1136 LRGVDGLVRAVE
+1136 LRGLDGLVRAVE
-1148 QLQGASVPASA
+1148 QLQGAAVPASA

-1165 PSRVAGYT
+1165 PSRVAQYQ
-1173 PSMLDELTAAGEV
+1173 PAMLDELTATGELL
-1186 VWAGAGALPG
+1186 WAGSGSLPG
-1196 KDGWVSLYLADA
+1196 KDGWVSLYLADN
-1208 APLLLPAPH
+1208 APLLLPPPH
-1217 PLELT
+1217 PLELSP
-1222 ALHQSVL
+1222 LHQAVL
-1229 DTLSGGYGLFFRQ
+1229 DALAGGYGLFFRQ
-1242 IADQVRATTHPEVTD
+1242 IADQVRAAHPTASD
-1257 PQLADALW
+1257 QALADAVW
-1265 DLAWSGRL
+1265 ELAWSGRL
-1273 TNDTLAPMR
+1273 TNDTVAPLR

-1287 GRTAGSTAHRAK
+1287 GRTAGSTAHRA
-1299 RAVPRG
+1299 RRSVPRG
-1305 RYGSLTAAARTAS
+1305 RFGALTAAPRPAS

-1328 WSLLPAAEPD
+1328 WSLLPPLEPD
-1338 ATVRAHAL
+1338 PTLRAHAL

-1368 GGFSAVYRVLSVF
+1368 GGFSAVYRVLSAF
-1381 EESGQAR
+1381 EDSGQAR

-1410 RAVANARER
+1410 RASATAAERE
-1419 TAGLPAPADRNGFAE
+1419 AG
-1434 PAFPNPFDA
+1434 
-1443 SDGTPHGHAS
+1443 GTPRQA
-1453 TGAFDTADAGFAHP
+1453 
-1467 GLDGDFTWPPAEH
+1467 L
-1480 PAADGDRASSRDLPD
+1480 
-1495 PFASPGYGGP
+1495 
-1505 RGGTA
+1505 
-1510 PYGPAPH
+1510 
-1517 RGYGRSGTP
+1517 
-1526 APDTRAVVLAAA
+1526 VLAAA

-1544 GSALP
+1544 GAALP
-1549 WPEPPTGAGHK
+1549 WPEPPSGAGHK
-1560 PGRKAGSLVVL
+1560 PGRKAGAMVVL
-1571 VEGELTLY
+1571 VDGELAMY

-1591 AEADDLRLR
+1591 STTPDDPSAPDPRLEG
-1600 TAAEALAAAARAGS
+1600 AAHALAGSAAGGS

-1622 INGTQALTSPVGTL
+1622 VNGEPALTSPVGTY
-1636 LEAAGFVATP
+1636 LENAGFHATP
-1646 RGLRLRA
+1646 RGLRLRGGR